1 MKMNKNWMS
10 KILCACLLV
19 SVIPITGLAYANN
32 DSAESIK
39 SLAESSIGG
48 KDNIVLTVG
57 IGSGNGE
64 LKYSDTM
71 QGAGEGPE
79 AFTVTDDET
88 IYIVDNVNKRVNV
101 YKGGK
106 FLYDIATP
114 YMIYVRSIVVS
125 QELIYLMDYDAGK
138 IYALDA
144 KGDVAKEV
152 TIPENME
159 SYLMRKLYVR
169 DDDSVWLYYE
179 NKTSGNSNRGV
190 DYSYLVDDLVNGKAS
205 SIEGFTKDGN
215 DTHSIVERDLHS
227 ASVGTYKT
235 NDSLN
240 SSSESNIQIAT
251 NEFLAD
257 IKILDVDKNDSVFVD
272 VFEMVDTS
280 IIAGEYTVRK
290 YSNGKC
296 EGIAPVDLGGYYFMP
311 NNVLEVSEAGDLY
324 QIKCYANKV
333 QIIKKAF
340 VNTDNFKSNIDSIKK
355 AALALEAESSDVATR
370 AITANAPNDMS
381 TTMDNAIDCCLLSW
395 SYKST
400 NASNPNSS
408 KVTTPDYLVSAS
420 KPSDQTGIPYCWG
433 GFDGLSTSSSS
444 SWSSFSDAMSKNK
457 FAGNVNTSTTGYQSG
472 TAGFDCSGFV
482 ASTAGFSSKLSTTNL
497 ASSTYTKS
505 ISSSSRSLYDMYV
518 KSGTHVLYYVG
529 TATDGISS
537 RESTTTGD
545 DKTKLYTRS
554 TTWLSG
560 YSLRRFNGW

>member
-10 KILCACLLV
+10 IILCACLLV

-39 SLAESSIGG
+39 SLAESSIEG

-88 IYIVDNVNKRVNV
+88 IYIVDNINKRVNV

-114 YMIYVRSIVVS
+114 YTIYVRSIVVS

-190 DYSYLVDDLVNGKAS
+190 DHSYL
-205 SIEGFTKDGN
+205 
-215 DTHSIVERDLHS
+215 
-227 ASVGTYKT
+227 
-235 NDSLN
+235 
-240 SSSESNIQIAT
+240 
-251 NEFLAD
+251 
-257 IKILDVDKNDSVFVD
+257 VD

-280 IIAGEYTVRK
+280 VIAGEYTVRK

-340 VNTDNFKSNIDSIKK
+340 VNIDNFKSNIDSIKK
-355 AALALEAESSDVATR
+355 AALALEAESSDVATK

-381 TTMDNAIDCCLLSW
+381 TTMDKAIDCCLLSW

-400 NASNPNSS
+400 NASNPDSS

-420 KPSDQTGIPYCWG
+420 KPSDQKGIPYCWG

-497 ASSTYTKS
+497 ASSDYTKS

-529 TATDGISS
+529 TTTDGISS
-537 RESTTTGD
+537 REATTTGD